1 MITITRIIKAPE
13 ERKAEL
19 IEVAT
24 KLFFENG
31 YRDTTVRDIIAAING
46 SQGMFY
52 HYFNSKDDIYRAAL
66 DHYITTYIDELHT
79 IFYNDNVTI
88 PQKLVL
94 LLTKVKQ
101 TFNRSV
107 EVMSQSDSA
116 EDLQFILELKSRIV
130 QGIVDPI
137 QHIIEQLME
146 LNMVDKENIANQDT
160 HTAAVYIAH
169 GIYGIMNMNL
179 EMGEKCPKQDENM
192 KMMLFYSL
200 SVIGVQNKEILL
212 NQLQ

>member
-1 MITITRIIKAPE
+1 MIAITRIIKAPE

-31 YRDTTVRDIIAAING
+31 YRDTTVRDIIAAIHG

-66 DHYITTYIDELHT
+66 DHYITIYINELHT
-79 IFYNDNVTI
+79 IFYNDNVPI

-94 LLTKVKQ
+94 ILTKVKQ

-116 EDLQFILELKSRIV
+116 ENLQFVLELKSRIV

-137 QHIIEQLME
+137 QHIIEQLIE

-169 GIYGIMNMNL
+169 GIYGIMNMKF
-179 EMGEKCPKQDENM
+179 EMGEKCPKRDENM
-192 KMMLFYSL
+192 NMMLFYSL